1 MHILLVTLL
10 FFIFCLIPS
19 DIFAQESNSQARTQE
34 IIASFSKTK
43 HEAREIFGIRKERY
57 KEMRSEPVVKK
68 DINGY
73 SGLYEVPGLGFIL
86 QIKVAGNGK
95 IEATGYESKNN
106 DAANVRKFV
115 LKDTKLEGA
124 LLTAIKLYDDNLT
137 EKFEGVFIN
146 LIDIEGISPTQIER
160 RNITFGLGVTG
171 VQTEKGSLKF
181 DKLFY
186 QSKR

>member
-1 MHILLVTLL
+1 MHILLVSLL

-19 DIFAQESNSQARTQE
+19 NIFAQESNSQARTQE

-43 HEAREIFGIRKERY
+43 YEAKEKFGIRKERY

-73 SGLYEVPGLGFIL
+73 SGLYEVPGLGYTL
-86 QIKVAGNGK
+86 QIKVMGNGK
-95 IEATGYESKNN
+95 IEASGYEFKDN
-106 DAANVRKFV
+106 DTANVRKFV

-124 LLTAIKLYDDNLT
+124 LLTAIKVYDDNST

-146 LIDIEGISPTQIER
+146 LIDIEGKSPNQIER
-160 RNITFGLGVTG
+160 RSITFGLGVTG
-171 VQTEKGSLKF
+171 VQTEKDGLKF

-186 QSKR
+186 QSKQ